1 MRFAHLFETIPL
13 NQLDN
18 PAETRLHVGGKS
30 FQLISNAGVEQLYD
44 PRHCFYGIAFLQY
57 GQVAMR
63 WRSNPVYRSLS
74 RPGDCRIGGATID
87 VDPLHR
93 GDAFPD
99 FKIVSALRS
108 ELGWTRFR
116 QVIAIDDP
124 LQREERTGAQTP
136 RSRAFGPGA
145 AGDCKGLSAPPHIPL
160 RTSAALPHY

>member
-63 WRSNPVYRSLS
+63 WRSNPIYRSLS

-99 FKIVSALRS
+99 FKIGPRCGQNWAGHVSGRS
-108 ELGWTRFR
+108 SQSTTRSN
-116 QVIAIDDP
+116 AD
-124 LQREERTGAQTP
+124 
-136 RSRAFGPGA
+136 
-145 AGDCKGLSAPPHIPL
+145 LS
-160 RTSAALPHY
+160 